1 MYLVRAPRKGVGDAD
16 LPRNCGPVTWRP
28 PGPMRLAI
36 SAKRGPLGGATGTPK
51 HGMALSDAA
60 MHHMGSQTPPAEIA
74 ERTHSMQSA
83 SGRACIPVLQHTLL
97 ANGHSSVCHWS
108 LTQSRAHDPAKI
120 DLNTILKQPYLR
132 TGIPV
137 LGQC

>member
-1 MYLVRAPRKGVGDAD
+1 MRTSPAV
-16 LPRNCGPVTWRP
+16 CGPVTWRP

-36 SAKRGPLGGATGTPK
+36 SAKRGPLGGPTGTPK

-83 SGRACIPVLQHTLL
+83 SGRACIPILQHTLL

-120 DLNTILKQPYLR
+120 DLSTILKQPYLR

>member
-1 MYLVRAPRKGVGDAD
+1 
-16 LPRNCGPVTWRP
+16 
-28 PGPMRLAI
+28 
-36 SAKRGPLGGATGTPK
+36 
-51 HGMALSDAA
+51 MALSDAA
-60 MHHMGSQTPPAEIA
+60 MHHMGSQTPPAKIA
-74 ERTHSMQSA
+74 ERTQSMQSA

-120 DLNTILKQPYLR
+120 DLSTILKQPYLR